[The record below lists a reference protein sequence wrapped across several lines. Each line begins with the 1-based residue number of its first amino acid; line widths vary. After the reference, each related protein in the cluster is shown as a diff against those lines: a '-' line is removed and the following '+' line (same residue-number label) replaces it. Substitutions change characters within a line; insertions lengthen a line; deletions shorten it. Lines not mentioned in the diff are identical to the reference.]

1 MLTSITPLGERG
13 RGNRFW
19 LTRSWLV
26 LGHVAGGL
34 LLGALLAAA
43 SAVVGAVV
51 GRPSGSAPVVVIA
64 VAAVVAVIG
73 DLAGLAVPGRRQVD
87 ERWLTSYRG
96 WVYGLGFGAQLG
108 FGLVTVV
115 NTLLLGV
122 VVLAG
127 VLLPPGQALLLGGI
141 YGSTRGVG
149 ASVNGGV
156 RTVRD
161 LRLLHERLDRSERTV
176 RWTSLATVAV
186 VAVGA
191 ALLA

>member
-19 LTRSWLV
+19 LTRSWLI
-26 LGHVAGGL
+26 LGHLVGGL

-43 SAVVGAVV
+43 SAVVGALV
-51 GRPSGSAPVVVIA
+51 GRPGDAVTLVI
-64 VAAVVAVIG
+64 VAAATVVAGVG
-73 DLAGLAVPGRRQVD
+73 DLVGISVPGRRQVD

-96 WVYGLGFGAQLG
+96 WVYGFGFGAQLG

-122 VVLAG
+122 VLLSG
-127 VLLPPGQALLLGGI
+127 VLLPPVQTLVLGGV
-141 YGSTRGVG
+141 YGLTRGVG
-149 ASVNGGV
+149 ATLNGRV
-156 RTVRD
+156 RTVND
-161 LRLLHERLDRSERTV
+161 LRRLHRRLDQSERAV
-176 RWTSLATVAV
+176 RWTSLGAVAI

-191 ALLA
+191 AVVA